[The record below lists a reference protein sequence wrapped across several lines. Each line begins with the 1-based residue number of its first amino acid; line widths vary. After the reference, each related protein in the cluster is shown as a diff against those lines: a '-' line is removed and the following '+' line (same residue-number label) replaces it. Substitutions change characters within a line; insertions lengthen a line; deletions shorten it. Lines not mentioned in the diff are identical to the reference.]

1 MFVYDWVPEVT
12 PQYQW
17 RNWKIDSPS
26 TPKSAFCVGSEL
38 IFGVGSEFLVLGVRW
53 CWKWVD
59 FWCWKW
65 VVNRQ
70 TRTDTDRDRQRQ
82 TETDR
87 HRQRQTETDR
97 DRHGQTRTDTD
108 RDRQRQ
114 TETDRDRHGQTRTDT
129 DRHGQRQTETDTDR
143 HGQTR
148 TDTDRDRQRQTETD
162 RDRHGQTRTDTN
174 RDRQRQTRTD
184 TDRHEQRQRQ
194 TETDTDR
201 HGQTRTETDRVTSW
215 WMQGMKPYL
224 CDCETIYWTIGVFNL
239 SGMALI
245 TVQGHHKQILDA
257 PCTQDVEGQFLVRE
271 RDSSTKICWTT
282 VGCRHGG
289 SSSLLRTVGCWLAQ
303 VSMISCECV
312 WLATF

>member
-1 MFVYDWVPEVT
+1 MIGFQKWRLSTNGETGKSTRPRRRKVLFVLEVS
-12 PQYQW
+12 W
-17 RNWKIDSPS
+17 FLVLGVSSWCWEWDG
-26 TPKSAFCVGSEL
+26 VGSEL
-38 IFGVGSEFLVLGVRW
+38 IFGVGSESLTGRHG
-53 CWKWVD
+53 
-59 FWCWKW
+59 
-65 VVNRQ
+65 Q
-70 TRTDTDRDRQRQ
+70 TRTETDRDRQRQTDTDRDRQRQ
-82 TETDR
+82 TETDTDR
-87 HRQRQTETDR
+87 HGQTRTETDRDRQRQTETDT
-97 DRHGQTRTDTD
+97 DRHGQTR
-108 RDRQRQ
+108 

-129 DRHGQRQTETDTDR
+129 DRHGQRQTETD
-143 HGQTR
+143 
-148 TDTDRDRQRQTETD
+148 
-162 RDRHGQTRTDTN
+162 

-184 TDRHEQRQRQ
+184 TDRHEQRQ
-194 TETDTDR
+194 TETDTDRHGQTRTETETDRDR